1 VKVLLRVLALM
12 LALVLVPPAGE
23 AAAADF
29 SGQFRTEFDAV
40 LANGSGP
47 LAAADSLR
55 PGLVRLPGSQ
65 AALETELRVSGQG
78 MTAVATL
85 RQQRVRGQP
94 VQSRGFFNELYTAAG
109 TEGWQFSAGKRVV
122 AWDVGYAFRPNDVI
136 EQEPRRLLLVST
148 AEGRPLL
155 MAEHF
160 DARTA
165 WSLVWVNPT
174 HARDTRGALE
184 PALAARWY
192 ARDGAWDWH
201 GFARWG
207 GHTGASAG
215 AAVAWV
221 ASDALELHASLR
233 ALHAADTLMA
243 EPGASGLLDHDP
255 WVAASARSTA
265 QWLLGGTWTNDQQL
279 SLLVETWWDG
289 TASSDSQW
297 TAWNARNAALRTLA
311 ATPAP
316 HAAVAG
322 NLAWQASAFN
332 ASSSQ
337 RRANVYARASWTA
350 DHWSPALD
358 LLWTPADRGRIF
370 TASLGWQGDRVHV
383 DAGLRLLGGPEL
395 ALLAQ
400 LPTRR
405 AGYVAL
411 TLAF

>member
-1 VKVLLRVLALM
+1 
-12 LALVLVPPAGE
+12 
-23 AAAADF
+23 
-29 SGQFRTEFDAV
+29 
-40 LANGSGP
+40 
-47 LAAADSLR
+47 
-55 PGLVRLPGSQ
+55 
-65 AALETELRVSGQG
+65 
-78 MTAVATL
+78 
-85 RQQRVRGQP
+85 
-94 VQSRGFFNELYTAAG
+94 
-109 TEGWQFSAGKRVV
+109 V
-122 AWDVGYAFRPNDVI
+122 AWDVGYAFRPNDVV
-136 EQEPRRLLLVST
+136 EQEPRRLLLAST

-160 DARTA
+160 GARTA

-174 HARDTRGALE
+174 QARDARGALE

-233 ALHAADTLMA
+233 ALHAADTLKA

-255 WVAASARSTA
+255 WMAASTRPTA
-265 QWLLGGTWTNDQQL
+265 QALLGGTWTNAQQL

-297 TAWNARNAALRTLA
+297 TGWNSRNAALRALA

-316 HAAVAG
+316 QAALAG

-337 RRANVYARASWTA
+337 RRANVFVRASWTA
-350 DHWSPALD
+350 DPWSPALD
-358 LLWTPADRGRIF
+358 LLWTPADRGRIV
-370 TASLGWQGDRVHV
+370 TASMGWQGDRVHV
-383 DAGLRLLGGPEL
+383 DAGLRQLGGP
-395 ALLAQ
+395 AQAVLAQ
-400 LPTRR
+400 LPSRR
-405 AGYVAL
+405 VGYVAL